1 MDGGERSR
9 ERRLCN
15 SGEDR
20 GVVWRAET
28 RHVRLQP
35 RGQLGQHLY
44 VEILALQVFCDGF
57 WDEVELLSQFQ
68 AAEERPQ
75 QEQAPD
81 GEAKDWHASIHEH
94 RTSLVHDPGSV
105 KPGRVKNR
113 SSDWCTNP
121 LWDAALGGTSGVS
134 KINSFRTTSRKN
146 GLSPSLCVERRDCVH
161 TLNNSTR
168 NLICIAA

>member
-1 MDGGERSR
+1 MARQALNLMDRGESSR

-15 SGEDR
+15 SDDE
-20 GVVWRAET
+20 
-28 RHVRLQP
+28 
-35 RGQLGQHLY
+35 HLY

-57 WDEVELLSQFQ
+57 WDEVELLGQFQ

-94 RTSLVHDPGSV
+94 ITSLVHVPGSV
-105 KPGRVKNR
+105 KLGRVKNR
-113 SSDWCTNP
+113 SSDWCANP

-134 KINSFRTTSRKN
+134 KINYF
-146 GLSPSLCVERRDCVH
+146 
-161 TLNNSTR
+161 
-168 NLICIAA
+168 